1 MSTSPARAASPLS
14 KAKGPRPLPDPTK
27 RTNLSNPA
35 LNPNVPIQGKEQ
47 REEDI
52 TQPVKP
58 SRKALGKRRAV
69 VDEDSR
75 FATLMSI

>member
-1 MSTSPARAASPLS
+1 M
-14 KAKGPRPLPDPTK
+14 K

-35 LNPNVPIQGKEQ
+35 LNPNVPIQGQEQ

-69 VDEDSR
+69 VDEDST

>member
-1 MSTSPARAASPLS
+1 M
-14 KAKGPRPLPDPTK
+14 K

-35 LNPNVPIQGKEQ
+35 LNPAVPIQGQEQ

-52 TQPVKP
+52 NQPIKP

-69 VDEDSR
+69 VDEDSMLSR
-75 FATLMSI
+75 PLILQ